1 MSTLDLNGKTAL
13 VTGASRGIG
22 KAIAIA
28 LGRSGAAVGVV
39 ARATDERRFKLPGT
53 VDETARLIEEAGG
66 RAAAIPG
73 DLTSVEEVDRV
84 VDAVLDRLGP
94 VDILVNNAAIDFLT
108 PFLEVTRK
116 RFDLTLGLNLLAPFW
131 LAKHLVPGMIER
143 GGGYVLN
150 VSSQAA
156 LRHFSS
162 GLTYGMTKAALER
175 FTMGLAAELEGKN
188 ISSNCLRVDV
198 PIASEGFV
206 LNFADK
212 GLDETRWESV
222 EVGAEAALWMLA
234 QTPADFNGV
243 NIGITELR
251 ERYGLPAR
259 VPYRG

>member
-1 MSTLDLNGKTAL
+1 MSTLDLTGKTAL

-39 ARATDERRFKLPGT
+39 ARATDEHRFKLPGT
-53 VDETARLIEEAGG
+53 VDETARLIESAGG

-73 DLTSVEEVDRV
+73 DLTSNAEVDRV
-84 VDAVLDRLGP
+84 VDAAFDRLGP
-94 VDILVNNAAIDFLT
+94 IDILVNNAAIDFLT
-108 PFLEVTRK
+108 PFLEVSRK
-116 RFDLTLGLNLLAPFW
+116 RFDLMLGLNLLAPFW
-131 LAKHLVPGMIER
+131 LAKRLVPGMVER

-156 LRHFSS
+156 LRQFTG

-175 FTMGLAAELEGKN
+175 FTMGLAAELEGKGV
-188 ISSNCLRVDV
+188 SSNCLRVDV

-212 GLDETRWESV
+212 GLDESRWESV

-234 QTPADFNGV
+234 QPPAEFNGV
-243 NIGITELR
+243 NIGISEMR
-251 ERYGLPAR
+251 ERYGVPAR